1 MDPVFDAYFRE
12 RLDAIWMFRDPD
24 GIAAQGGDRLS
35 QQAHVMVRNGLE
47 RARQIAADQ
56 GAALRGDAET
66 LLYVAFTE
74 VVARPAIA
82 VRGDSPDLHADIEA
96 DIALV
101 TQRAALGAPGAP
113 ISAHAVV
120 DSVSRSW
127 DELRT
132 TRWLLRDERSP

>member
-1 MDPVFDAYFRE
+1 MDPVYDAYFRE

-24 GIAAQGGDRLS
+24 GIGAQGGDRLS
-35 QQAHVMVRNGLE
+35 QQAHVMVRSGLE

-82 VRGDSPDLHADIEA
+82 VHGDSPDLHADIEA

-101 TQRAALGAPGAP
+101 TQRAAL
-113 ISAHAVV
+113 
-120 DSVSRSW
+120 
-127 DELRT
+127 
-132 TRWLLRDERSP
+132 